1 MLSDLVVEHRSPGW
15 LLVSPLFMMADYK
28 RPEDVETAQ
37 RHWGTLGDGREMTIS
52 GNNDHVSRHQS
63 ANLSP
68 SSEINNIPLSR
79 LRINIHRTLVK
90 MSISI
95 RQQRYQFCL

>member
-1 MLSDLVVEHRSPGW
+1 
-15 LLVSPLFMMADYK
+15 MMADYK
-28 RPEDVETAQ
+28 SPEDVETAE
-37 RHWGTLGDGREMTIS
+37 RHWDTLGEMTIS

-68 SSEINNIPLSR
+68 SSEINNIPF
-79 LRINIHRTLVK
+79 RINIHRTLVK

-95 RQQRYQFCL
+95 RQ